1 LEHIAKDFPFTRGRV
16 IAEEY
21 WYLENADTRIITP
34 VLRWL
39 GRPSRHSFPLLEMP
53 NSALF
58 SEISQKRSRNVPL
71 GLEELLSQGL
81 RRKKNKK
88 ASANVYGD
96 ALGEGKGFGLEGM
109 GISKLRQDLMPYAE
123 DVCVGHATPK
133 RAMSAATPVICKV
146 VIDGP
151 ALVYSVCA
159 RLSPRSSSS
168 VAGVDAQP
176 SYTEI
181 NRGVAELLAALNTR
195 QVDMFGS
202 HPLRPPRPA

>member
-1 LEHIAKDFPFTRGRV
+1 
-16 IAEEY
+16 
-21 WYLENADTRIITP
+21 
-34 VLRWL
+34 
-39 GRPSRHSFPLLEMP
+39 
-53 NSALF
+53 
-58 SEISQKRSRNVPL
+58 
-71 GLEELLSQGL
+71 
-81 RRKKNKK
+81 
-88 ASANVYGD
+88 
-96 ALGEGKGFGLEGM
+96 M

-123 DVCVGHATPK
+123 DVYLGHATQK
-133 RAMSAATPVICKV
+133 RAMSAMPVIRKV

-159 RLSPRSSSS
+159 RLSPRSGSS

-202 HPLRPPRPA
+202 HPLKPPAQLN